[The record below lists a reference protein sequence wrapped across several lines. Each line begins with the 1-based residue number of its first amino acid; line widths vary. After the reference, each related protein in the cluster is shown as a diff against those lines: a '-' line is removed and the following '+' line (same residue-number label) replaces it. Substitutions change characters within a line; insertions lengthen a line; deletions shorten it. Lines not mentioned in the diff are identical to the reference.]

1 MHKGNSNMACI
12 TISVDKTFKERLT
25 RFSWINWSE
34 IGREELLK
42 RYLYE
47 KYMKTGTLS
56 KDEEQFCEQ
65 IDWHPVDELP
75 IKKEFVKKLGEI
87 RRGTSSKPMKPDQL
101 KQWLKKL

>member
-1 MHKGNSNMACI
+1 MQKENYNMACI
-12 TISVDKTFKERLT
+12 TISVDKTFKERLS

-42 RYLYE
+42 RYLFE
-47 KYMKTGTLS
+47 KYMKTGELA
-56 KDEEQFCEQ
+56 KDEEKFCES

-87 RRGTSSKPMKPDQL
+87 RKGAYSKLIKPDQL
-101 KQWLKKL
+101 KQWFKEL